1 MRGTAIT
8 QINGH
13 IPVFGLELL
22 GEVHGVVDE
31 GEASGLSA
39 TKLGLEA
46 KCEATVGCAGVHL
59 SQLLPHLRK
68 TSKTWCPGCLP
79 VDSGL
84 HFFASEREQPAIGN
98 INY

>member
-8 QINGH
+8 QINRR

-31 GEASGLSA
+31 GEASGLST

-68 TSKTWCPGCLP
+68 LSKT
-79 VDSGL
+79 
-84 HFFASEREQPAIGN
+84 
-98 INY
+98 

>member
-39 TKLGLEA
+39 TKLGFEA

-59 SQLLPHLRK
+59 SQLLPHLHVGDVQYFNRF
-68 TSKTWCPGCLP
+68 G
-79 VDSGL
+79 
-84 HFFASEREQPAIGN
+84 
-98 INY
+98 INQYQKMIV

>member
-1 MRGTAIT
+1 MIKFDWTGNN
-8 QINGH
+8 QFYVGH
-13 IPVFGLELL
+13 LPVFGLKLL

-68 TSKTWCPGCLP
+68 LSKT
-79 VDSGL
+79 
-84 HFFASEREQPAIGN
+84 
-98 INY
+98 